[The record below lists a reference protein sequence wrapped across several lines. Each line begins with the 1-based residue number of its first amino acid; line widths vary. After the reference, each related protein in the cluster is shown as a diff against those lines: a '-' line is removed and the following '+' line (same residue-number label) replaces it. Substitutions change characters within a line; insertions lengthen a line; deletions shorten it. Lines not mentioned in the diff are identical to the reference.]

1 MNNTYE
7 KPLFNSFS
15 HMLFIAFVSFNGFF
29 IYLPQFLFS
38 TFCLFLFIITIFI
51 LNRNGFS
58 IFPLSFPLS
67 SHISCYI
74 LPLSM
79 LRCLSRP
86 GLWLIYR
93 TSCWSGG
100 FFWETCIWMV
110 EFRVGILTVAALFPL
125 YTSSVCGVRLDNR
138 YPGHFLILLLY
149 SHRRWD
155 IQIRTGPGKS

>member
-1 MNNTYE
+1 MD
-7 KPLFNSFS
+7 F
-15 HMLFIAFVSFNGFF
+15 LFI
-29 IYLPQFLFS
+29 FLN
-38 TFCLFLFIITIFI
+38 FCFLHSVCFLFIITIFI

-86 GLWLIYR
+86 GLWLIDQ

-100 FFWETCIWMV
+100 FFWERCIWMV
-110 EFRVGILTVAALFPL
+110 EFRVDILTGASLFPL
-125 YTSSVCGVRLDNR
+125 YISSVYGVHLDNR
-138 YPGHFLILLLY
+138 YPDHFLILLLY

-155 IQIRTGPGKS
+155 MQYVHSCRFLWSFPTVWSIFLMFPL